1 MRHWIILFDA
11 QDEFGWTQ
19 LIMPWSL
26 QSPWFLCALA
36 SVIYWTTYNMSQQTT
51 LLWLILCP
59 GVTNKTPVA
68 TRNEKLFNDD
78 YTAFY
83 IGL

>member
-1 MRHWIILFDA
+1 
-11 QDEFGWTQ
+11 
-19 LIMPWSL
+19 
-26 QSPWFLCALA
+26 
-36 SVIYWTTYNMSQQTT
+36 MSQQTT